1 MWAVIALSL
10 ALGILALIGLLA
22 VAKALFCGSSIDAN
36 FSESAA
42 GRHDVEGRA
51 SARRCVTTR

>member
-1 MWAVIALSL
+1 VIALSL

-42 GRHDVEGRA
+42 GRHDVEGSA